1 LDPNKLKVGVGEYM
15 YCLKCG
21 VLLPANSEEP
31 LCQNCRSQIAV
42 EEIFNDPVWG
52 LRKALEALSVEV
64 DNLMKRVQELEKVY
78 VKT

>member
-1 LDPNKLKVGVGEYM
+1 
-15 YCLKCG
+15 
-21 VLLPANSEEP
+21 
-31 LCQNCRSQIAV
+31 V
-42 EEIFNDPVWG
+42 EEILKDPVWG